1 MKNDEI
7 IKLIDFTLLKREK
20 TNEELMKFLFKA
32 KEYQPQAVCIF
43 PEDILYAKEILDSSI
58 SIAVVVGGFPEGSS
72 NCEEI
77 VEEIRMAIKLG
88 ADEIDIV
95 LEPREDDNYPNEIEL
110 EKLVTMREASEGK
123 ILKVIIETPL
133 LTERKIRAITRMS
146 LAVGID
152 FVKTCTGKRGGCKE
166 RDVDILSYEL
176 MRHELTFKECLGMKI
191 SGGISEKHK
200 LMRFIELIRKNDSK
214 IIDEKRLRVG
224 SSSLIEN
231 LVTIE

>member
-43 PEDILYAKEILDSSI
+43 PEDIPYAKEILDSSI

>member
-32 KEYQPQAVCIF
+32 KKYQPQAVCIF
-43 PEDILYAKEILDSSI
+43 PEDIPYAKEILDSSI

-146 LAVGID
+146 LAVGVD

>member
-77 VEEIRMAIKLG
+77 DEEIRMAIKLG

-146 LAVGID
+146 LAVGVD

>member
-1 MKNDEI
+1 
-7 IKLIDFTLLKREK
+7 
-20 TNEELMKFLFKA
+20 MKFLFKA

-77 VEEIRMAIKLG
+77 DEEIRMAIKLG

-146 LAVGID
+146 LAVGVD

>member
-7 IKLIDFTLLKREK
+7 IRLIDFTLLKQEK

-43 PEDILYAKEILDSSI
+43 PEDIRYAKEILGSSI
-58 SIAVVVGGFPEGSS
+58 QIAAVVGGFPKGSS

-77 VEEIRMAIKLG
+77 YEEIRTAIELG

-146 LAVGID
+146 LAVGVD
-152 FVKTCTGKRGGCKE
+152 FVKTCTGKRGECKE

-191 SGGISEKHK
+191 SGGISEKKK
-200 LMRFIELIRKNDSK
+200 LMNFIELIRTNDSK
-214 IIDEKRLRVG
+214 IIDKKRLRVG
-224 SSSLIEN
+224 SSSLIGN

>member
-1 MKNDEI
+1 LKNDEI

-77 VEEIRMAIKLG
+77 DEEIRMAIKLG

-146 LAVGID
+146 LAVGVD

>member
-1 MKNDEI
+1 LKNDEI

-43 PEDILYAKEILDSSI
+43 PEDIPYAKEILDSSI